1 MLDLKFRHPI
11 SLLFHEPYITL
22 TFKVPWL
29 SYLEGVSKGKNVCML
44 FRETYRA
51 HGTPV
56 VPYCNIQASAVS
68 TTVHC

>member
-44 FRETYRA
+44 FRET
-51 HGTPV
+51 
-56 VPYCNIQASAVS
+56 
-68 TTVHC
+68 